1 MALRKNLILR
11 RPRKRPSRRT
21 QAADPAFIRELSNR
35 VFAGGVMRRPFCV
48 VFSLAL
54 SLAAIAAAAAGSHGL
69 SLFGE
74 LKYPPD
80 FKNFE
85 YVDPQAPRGGTMKF
99 SAIGTYDTLN
109 PFVVKGVAAAGI
121 GQVFDT
127 LAVAS
132 QDEPGSEYG
141 LIADSIDLA
150 PDKLSVLYSL
160 RKEARFQDGSPMTPA
175 DVVWTFNT
183 LREKGH
189 PMYRSYYGD
198 VTEIAS
204 EGERGIRFRFKSAEN
219 RELPQILGEM
229 PVLSKAY
236 WSGRDF
242 AKTTLE
248 PPLGSGPYK
257 VDSLDPGRSITYR
270 RVADYWGAN
279 LPVNRGRQNVDV
291 IRYDYYRD
299 GTIALEAFKAGQ
311 YDIRRENSSK
321 SWATGYDSPA
331 LRQGLIKKEV
341 IPNQLPS
348 GMQGFGYNLRRPI
361 FQDPRV
367 RQALA
372 YAFDFEWSNKNLFY
386 DSYARTRSYFDNSEL
401 AATGTPQG
409 EELKTLEKYRGKIPD
424 EVFTKEYNPPKYDG
438 SGNIR
443 DGLRAALA
451 LLKEAGWS
459 FKNERLVDDK
469 TGQPF
474 AFEILLNDPQMERIV
489 LPLAKNLERMG
500 ITARVRTVDVAQYEK
515 RMETFDFDT
524 AVVVF
529 GQSLSPGNEQREY
542 WGSKSADEPGSRN
555 LLGIKSEVI
564 DELIEELIRSPDR
577 ASLVAHTRVLD
588 RVLQYGYYVIPNFHL
603 SAFWV
608 AYWDKYR
615 RPTISPKYGVGL
627 DTWWVDPKAEQ
638 TIEAKKGEVTKG
650 EAK

>member
-1 MALRKNLILR
+1 
-11 RPRKRPSRRT
+11 
-21 QAADPAFIRELSNR
+21 
-35 VFAGGVMRRPFCV
+35 MRRPFCV
-48 VFSLAL
+48 VFSLVL
-54 SLAAIAAAAAGSHGL
+54 SLLAIAAAAAGGSHGL

-85 YVDPQAPRGGTMKF
+85 YVDPHAPKGGAMKF

-127 LAVAS
+127 LTVAS
-132 QDEPGSEYG
+132 QDEPGAEYG
-141 LIADSIDLA
+141 LVAESIDLA
-150 PDKLSVLYSL
+150 QDQLSVLYTL
-160 RKEARFQDGSPMTPA
+160 RKEARFHDGSPMTPD

-198 VTEIAS
+198 VTEVAQ
-204 EGERGIRFRFKSAEN
+204 EGERGVRFRFKSTEN
-219 RELPQILGEM
+219 RELPQILGQM

-248 PPLGSGPYK
+248 PPLGSGAYK

-270 RVADYWGAN
+270 RVADYWGVD
-279 LPVNRGRQNVDV
+279 LPVNKGRQNVDT

-386 DSYARTRSYFDNSEL
+386 DAYARTRSYFDNSEL
-401 AATGTPQG
+401 AATGVPQG
-409 EELKTLEKYRGKIPD
+409 DELKLLDKFRGKISE
-424 EVFTKEYNPPKYDG
+424 EVLTKEYNPPKYDG

-459 FKNERLVDDK
+459 FKNEKLINDK
-469 TGQPF
+469 TGEPL
-474 AFEILLNDPQMERIV
+474 AFEILLDDPQMERIV
-489 LPLAKNLERMG
+489 LPFAKNLERMG
-500 ITARVRTVDVAQYEK
+500 VTARVRTVDVAQYEK

-650 EAK
+650 EAAK